1 MIKVLNIPEFTD
13 GMIVIGVVH
22 PEPWGNGIRWV
33 AQPPTSTLMKQM
45 IWKIDFLKI
54 GLVDPKSPWEGSKQM
69 MQKQVFWVVV
79 SNIYT
84 NSSLFGEMIQ
94 SD

>member
-22 PEPWGNGIRWV
+22 PEPWGNGIQFDLRMFFRWV

-54 GLVDPKSPWEGSKQM
+54 VGRSKKSMRGIQTNDANTSFLGGGFKY
-69 MQKQVFWVVV
+69 VF
-79 SNIYT
+79 
-84 NSSLFGEMIQ
+84 
-94 SD
+94 